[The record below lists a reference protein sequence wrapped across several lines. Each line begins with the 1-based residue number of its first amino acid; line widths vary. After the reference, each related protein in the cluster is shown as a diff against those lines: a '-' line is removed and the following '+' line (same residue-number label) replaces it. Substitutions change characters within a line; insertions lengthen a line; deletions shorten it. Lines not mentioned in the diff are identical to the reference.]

1 MFPAIG
7 KYTLHVFSISLAL
20 QVFQTP
26 VAAQVGSDLDSLVTT
41 ILIVGVPNNSQPGGL
56 VLSHPLLQ
64 VGVEGIP
71 GHIMDVAKQITTET
85 NTWVMTLHAA
95 IRLRD
100 IRVTP
105 ILHGYTWEQT
115 DVRYEGN
122 KIGRFLFQFEAE
134 KLWQVAISS
143 DPPRIKIDSKGFAPK
158 ASESTNCKT
167 SLIKRDETFSGTIH
181 VDDHYSYHFDFNFID
196 KGWVDHP
203 VIEHDKGEIVDRV
216 LEQIQN
222 SNLYLKLLLNHKI
235 KTKSIK
241 FELVEP

>member
-1 MFPAIG
+1 MFPSIG

-26 VAAQVGSDLDSLVTT
+26 VSAQVQSDLDSPVTT
-41 ILIVGVPNNSQPGGL
+41 ILIVGIPNNSQPDGF
-56 VLSHPLLQ
+56 VLNHPNLQ
-64 VGVEGIP
+64 IGVEGIP
-71 GHIMDVAKQITTET
+71 GHSMDVAKQMKTET
-85 NTWVMTLHAA
+85 NTWVMTLHPA

-100 IRVTP
+100 IHVTP
-105 ILHGYTWEQT
+105 ILRGFKWEQT

-134 KLWQVAISS
+134 KLWRVGVNS
-143 DPPRIKIDSKGFAPK
+143 DPPRLKIVSKCFAP
-158 ASESTNCKT
+158 ESSSSTYCIT
-167 SLIKRDETFSGTIH
+167 SLIERDEMFSGTIH
-181 VDDHYSYHFDFNFID
+181 VDDRYSYHFNWMD
-196 KGWVDHP
+196 KDWVDRP
-203 VIEHDKGEIVDRV
+203 KGVIEKTKEDIVAAV

-222 SNLYLKLLLNHKI
+222 SNWILKLYLNDKI